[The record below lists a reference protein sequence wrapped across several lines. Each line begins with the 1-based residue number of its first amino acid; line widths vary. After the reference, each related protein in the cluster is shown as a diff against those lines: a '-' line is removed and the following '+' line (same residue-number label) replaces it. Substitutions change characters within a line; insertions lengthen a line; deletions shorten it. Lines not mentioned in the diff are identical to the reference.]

1 MERLIDEAT
10 LEQLS
15 AMWVAT
21 DENPVPENVQRMAAL
36 VKQYSDRVGSGAPLP
51 ANILAMI
58 CVLGSQEA
66 TPVKAPQGS
75 KAPAKKLAVAAEARV
90 TPQESRMDYASMSL
104 SELRLL
110 AGDKDIEPSLD
121 KDELV
126 HLLEQSD
133 KAK

>member
-1 MERLIDEAT
+1 MEQIIDEST
-10 LEQLS
+10 MEQLS
-15 AMWVAT
+15 AMWGAT
-21 DENPVPENVQRMAAL
+21 EENPVPESVQRMTAT
-36 VKQYSDRVGSGAPLP
+36 VKQYSDRVGSGAPLS

-58 CVLGSQEA
+58 CAIGSQEA
-66 TPVKAPQGS
+66 APVKVPQAV
-75 KAPAKKLAVAAEARV
+75 KAPAKKAVAAQTLAA
-90 TPQESRMDYASMSL
+90 PQESRMDYAGMSL

-110 AGDKDIEPSLD
+110 AGDRDIEPSLD